1 MSVVSSSQPTL
12 GMKVNKNVFML
23 FRMRKDGVLL
33 KCIQKNVKAKS
44 EEFSLDNDTWCFS
57 AFLKTLFSPNLNF
70 DILNCD
76 YRC

>member
-1 MSVVSSSQPTL
+1 MVSSSQPTL

-33 KCIQKNVKAKS
+33 KCIQQNVKAKS

-57 AFLKTLFSPNLNF
+57 AFLKNSIFPKLEL
-70 DILNCD
+70 
-76 YRC
+76 